1 MNHLS
6 LADASRIID
15 AALAA
20 ARERKHNPMAVVVL
34 DEAGHTKAVHREDG
48 ASMLRVDIA
57 QGKAWAAAGMGV
69 SSRVLL
75 ERANGNPAF
84 FGALSATNHGK
95 FIPQTGAVA
104 IVTDEGVVIGAVGA
118 SGGTGEEDEA
128 ICIVGVL
135 AAGLTHR

>member
-1 MNHLS
+1 MNHLT

-20 ARERKHNPMAVVVL
+20 ARERKHKPMAVVVL
-34 DEAGHTKAVHREDG
+34 DEAGHTKAVQREDG

-75 ERANGNPAF
+75 ERANGNAAF
-84 FGALSATNHGK
+84 FGALSATTHGK

-135 AAGLTHR
+135 AAGLAHR